1 MTNKTPMIKIL
12 IADDHAL
19 VVTVLTEVLGKEENF
34 EIIGGAETGDKIHD
48 LLKHREID
56 VILLDLSMP
65 GVEDVKFI
73 TSIQEKYSAVKIIV
87 LTSTDNFNTATK
99 AIELGAAA
107 YLSKDT
113 PHKKLIEVIND
124 VFEKGQTIIGVS
136 DPKKKKSSAPVEVTN
151 KEKDVIYWL
160 VEGLTTKHIATKLSV
175 AEATIEARKRSIRS
189 KLDIQSDAG
198 IGFWAAKNNI
208 LDNYNPTGKDE

>member
-1 MTNKTPMIKIL
+1 MIRIL

-48 LLKHREID
+48 ILRHREVD
-56 VILLDLSMP
+56 LILLDLSMP

-73 TSIQEKYSAVKIIV
+73 TSIQEKYPAVKIIV

-136 DPKKKKSSAPVEVTN
+136 DPKKKKNTAPVEVTN

-160 VEGLTTKHIATKLSV
+160 IEGLTTKNIATKLSV

-208 LDNYNPTGKDE
+208 LENYNPTGKDE

>member
-1 MTNKTPMIKIL
+1 MIKIL

-34 EIIGGAETGDKIHD
+34 EIVGGAETGDKIHD
-48 LLKHREID
+48 MLRHREID
-56 VILLDLSMP
+56 LILLDLSMP
-65 GVEDVKFI
+65 DVEDVKFI
-73 TSIQEKYSAVKIIV
+73 TSIQEKYPAVKILV
-87 LTSTDNFNTATK
+87 LTSTDNFSTATR

-124 VFEKGQTIIGVS
+124 VFEKGQTIIGVT
-136 DPKKKKSSAPVEVTN
+136 DPRKNKNVELVEVKN
-151 KEKDVIYWL
+151 REKDVIYWL
-160 VEGLTTKHIATKLSV
+160 IEGLTTKQIAAKLGV
-175 AEATIEARKRSIRS
+175 AETTIEARKRSIRS
-189 KLDIQSDAG
+189 KLDVQSDAG

-208 LDNYNPTGKDE
+208 LDNYNPKGKDE